1 MNTNTIPQVPAQ
13 IAIDTVTGATDK
25 QIAFMH
31 KLMEKID
38 FKITGVTSDE
48 ALGAQTICSS
58 IRHYLTNM
66 AMNKRQASALIET
79 LIKTSEINYGVSTAV
94 VVNQVVQPRE
104 AAPLG
109 IYREGETIYC
119 VRKARQSERVYAYQL
134 IIIEGQ
140 NPRWDYVA
148 GKVYEL
154 KVENMISLE
163 AAAHY
168 GRRTGICCICGR
180 YLSDASS
187 VQKGI
192 GPVCESKYSGIYF
205 RRNN

>member
-1 MNTNTIPQVPAQ
+1 MNTNTLPQVPNQ
-13 IAIDTVTGATDK
+13 IAIDTVLGATEK
-25 QIAFMH
+25 QIAFIN

-38 FKITGVTSDE
+38 FKITGITSEE
-48 ALGAQTICSS
+48 ALGAQTANTM
-58 IRHYLTNM
+58 IRNYLLNG
-66 AMNKRQASALIET
+66 AVNKRQASALIET
-79 LIKTSEINYGVSTAV
+79 LIKTSEINFGVSTSV
-94 VVNQVVQPRE
+94 VVNQVVQPRV

-134 IIIEGQ
+134 ITTEGQ
-140 NPRWDYVA
+140 NPHWDYVA
-148 GKVYEL
+148 GKVYDL

-163 AAAHY
+163 AAAQY
-168 GRRTGICCICGR
+168 GRKTGICCICGR
-180 YLSDASS
+180 YLTDASS
-187 VQKGI
+187 VRKGI

>member
-1 MNTNTIPQVPAQ
+1 MNTNTLPQVPRQ

-25 QIAFMH
+25 QIAFIH

-38 FKITGVTSDE
+38 FKITGVTSEE
-48 ALGAQTICSS
+48 AETAKSVNKLIRKHLENGAT
-58 IRHYLTNM
+58 
-66 AMNKRQASALIET
+66 NKRQASELIAS
-79 LIKTSEINYGVSTAV
+79 LIKASDINYGVSTSV
-94 VVNQVVQPRE
+94 VVNQVVQPRV

-134 IIIEGQ
+134 ITIEGQ

-154 KVENMISLE
+154 KVESMISLE
-163 AAAHY
+163 VAQQY
-168 GRRTGICCICGR
+168 GRQTGICCICGR
-180 YLSDASS
+180 FLTDAES

-192 GPVCESKYSGIYF
+192 GPVCGRKYAGIYSS
-205 RRNN
+205 RNN